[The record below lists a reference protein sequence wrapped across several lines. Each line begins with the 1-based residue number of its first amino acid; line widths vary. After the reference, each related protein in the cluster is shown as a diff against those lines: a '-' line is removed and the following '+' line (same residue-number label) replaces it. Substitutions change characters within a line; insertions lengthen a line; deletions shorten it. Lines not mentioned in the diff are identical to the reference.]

1 MFESVV
7 SSHRRT
13 HLCLLVLVLLAGLAA
28 CGGGDSEEVVPA
40 ETAGAGAMPLPS
52 AATTDSMATA
62 DTVATAAAAPAEMTA
77 PAPEPAPEPE
87 PEPEP
92 APVRVAAPQAAA
104 GDYLLQLGSY
114 RWPRNAE
121 AQVQRLVDLDYAAV
135 IETAVIDGQT
145 WHRVILRG
153 LPDRTEA
160 ERVGESIRVRLGSD
174 YLIRRSR

>member
-1 MFESVV
+1 MFEPVV
-7 SSHRRT
+7 SSLHRPYR
-13 HLCLLVLVLLAGLAA
+13 CLLVLVLLAGLAA
-28 CGGGDSEEVVPA
+28 CGGGDSEEAVPA
-40 ETAGAGAMPLPS
+40 ETAGTGAMPLPS
-52 AATTDSMATA
+52 SAATDSMATA

-77 PAPEPAPEPE
+77 PAPEPEPE

-92 APVRVAAPQAAA
+92 APVRVAAPQAPA

-114 RWPRNAE
+114 RSPGNAE
-121 AQVQRLVDLDYAAV
+121 AQVQRLEDLDYAAV
-135 IETAVIDGQT
+135 IETTVIDGQT